1 MKFELLLPLQSCPLI
16 VGPLGS
22 ISIILNIL
30 ESISFKF
37 YMNQIIDSDMLP
49 EEKDMTD
56 LWLSVAVLS
65 WNNKTRCQ
73 LLVEEHKRKR
83 ERQKTGVA

>member
-1 MKFELLLPLQSCPLI
+1 MKYELLLPLQSCPLI

-22 ISIILNIL
+22 ISVILNIL

-56 LWLSVAVLS
+56 L
-65 WNNKTRCQ
+65 
-73 LLVEEHKRKR
+73 
-83 ERQKTGVA
+83 

>member
-1 MKFELLLPLQSCPLI
+1 MKYELLLPLQSCPLI

-22 ISIILNIL
+22 ISVILNIL

-37 YMNQIIDSDMLP
+37 NMNQIIDMLP

-56 LWLSVAVLS
+56 L
-65 WNNKTRCQ
+65 
-73 LLVEEHKRKR
+73 
-83 ERQKTGVA
+83 